1 MSLLN
6 SLETFFDE
14 YLFKP
19 LFDEGISDLY
29 QDSMFETIYEEG
41 IEPVL
46 DYELYRAGSG
56 ELSAGRPVTIGSIAK
71 GFAGGF
77 LNIGTG
83 QGGSGLYQAGKPYQ
97 APPIRKVSA
106 SPSKVQK
113 GLGVFTPTAVN
124 LASNFGVTDSVKAGL
139 YKATLSD
146 VPTVKN
152 FVAQLTRSANR
163 RAGVRNKLGSQSIGK
178 TKKRTS
184 MPYSPKPKYFG

>member
-19 LFDEGISDLY
+19 LFDEGIA
-29 QDSMFETIYEEG
+29 
-41 IEPVL
+41 
-46 DYELYRAGSG
+46 ELYDDSIL
-56 ELSAGRPVTIGSIAK
+56 ESIVEYPVIGADFKGGYGAEPTTIGSIAK
-71 GFAGGF
+71 DFAGGF

-83 QGGSGLYQAGKPYQ
+83 QGGSGLYNAGKPYQ

-113 GLGVFTPTAVN
+113 GLGVFTPTAIN

-152 FVAQLTRSANR
+152 FVAQLTKSANR
-163 RAGVRNKLGSQSIGK
+163 RAGVRNKIGSQSIKG

-184 MPYSPKPKYFG
+184 VPFIPKPKYFG

>member
-1 MSLLN
+1 MR
-6 SLETFFDE
+6 EIRIKD
-14 YLFKP
+14 
-19 LFDEGISDLY
+19 
-29 QDSMFETIYEEG
+29 
-41 IEPVL
+41 
-46 DYELYRAGSG
+46 
-56 ELSAGRPVTIGSIAK
+56 
-71 GFAGGF
+71 FAGGF

-152 FVAQLTRSANR
+152 FVAQLTKSANR
-163 RAGVRNKLGSQSIGK
+163 RAGVRNKIGSQSIKG

-184 MPYSPKPKYFG
+184 VPFIPKPKYFG